1 MKNIKL
7 FILESLNN
15 KLLTVVRNLN
25 YDFSETASL
34 SNNTKENRAKRAKAQ
49 EKIFIDLFNELTDK
63 DTHFDYKAISCED
76 YCKLIN
82 KTYSFIEDS
91 KIGDIIIMNDKT
103 PEMFIDLKV
112 AETNKYIGTPDM
124 LSLVN
129 FASERDDKKYYLC
142 SSLDGSQKK
151 LILAN
156 EIYNIIISKK
166 GNVIVSKDRNHI
178 SKEVEAF
185 KDKVK
190 LVAPKNMES
199 ADLSKLYDE
208 DFVATSVITNIK

>member
-1 MKNIKL
+1 MKDIKL

-15 KLLTVVRNLN
+15 KLLTAVRNLN

-34 SNNTKENRAKRAKAQ
+34 SNNTKENRAKKAKAQ

-129 FASERDDKKYYLC
+129 FASEHDDKKYYLC
-142 SSLDGSQKK
+142 SSLDGTQTK

-178 SKEVEAF
+178 SKEVEVF

-190 LVAPKNMES
+190 LVAPKNMEN